1 LQWAAI
7 RSHWILVAALNRKGG
22 NVTGD
27 LRYHVC
33 GSFRVEPTGNDTM
46 SSAESGP
53 HVAPPPAAPR
63 IPRRMSF
70 WLRELPFA
78 LVLILTTLGVAYTSF
93 TKQPIV
99 GFWELL
105 APLLALVCVGSGWT
119 SANDKTARLIL
130 IGSQVLHWLAFI
142 VVMNL
147 LLLPSVQRNFTA
159 NSTAIAVFTLLA
171 LGTFTA
177 GLQVYSWQ
185 VCALGLAMAL
195 AVPVI
200 AWIENSALAVVVIFA
215 LMLAVGAVVWWH
227 WRKNARTD

>member
-1 LQWAAI
+1 
-7 RSHWILVAALNRKGG
+7 
-22 NVTGD
+22 
-27 LRYHVC
+27 
-33 GSFRVEPTGNDTM
+33 
-46 SSAESGP
+46 
-53 HVAPPPAAPR
+53 
-63 IPRRMSF
+63 MSF

>member
-1 LQWAAI
+1 MSGTETESRA
-7 RSHWILVAALNRKGG
+7 
-22 NVTGD
+22 TG
-27 LRYHVC
+27 
-33 GSFRVEPTGNDTM
+33 S
-46 SSAESGP
+46 
-53 HVAPPPAAPR
+53 PPAAPPATHR
-63 IPRRMSF
+63 LSF

-105 APLLALVCVGSGWT
+105 APLLALVCIGSGWPST
-119 SANDKTARLIL
+119 ADKTARLIL

-195 AVPVI
+195 AIPVI
-200 AWIENSALAVVVIFA
+200 AWIENSALLVVLI
-215 LMLAVGAVVWWH
+215 VGAVIGIGAVLWWY
-227 WRKNARTD
+227 WRQHFARAR